1 MSEAKQQQ
9 LATLAVHA
17 GQSPDPTT
25 GSRAVPIY
33 QTTSYLFQD
42 ADHAGRLF
50 ALKEFGNIY
59 TRIMNPTTDVF
70 EKRVAALEGGAAGLA
85 TASGQAAETL
95 ALTTLAA
102 AGDEIVSTT
111 SLYGGTYNLFHYTLP
126 RLGITVKFV
135 DADDFDGLR
144 AAINDKTRAVYTE
157 TLGNP
162 KLDVVDIEKL
172 AAIAHEH
179 KLPLVIDNT
188 SASPALVRPIEW
200 GADIVVNSATKFL
213 GGHGTTI
220 GGVIVDAGK
229 FDWAASGRFKD
240 FTEPDPS
247 YHGLSYT
254 EAFGPLAF
262 ILKAR
267 VQGLRDTGAAL
278 SPFNAFLLLQGI
290 ETLHLRL
297 ERHSAERAGRGQAS
311 GAASR
316 RGVGQLSG
324 PGIQPV
330 LTSGRRSICPPARAR
345 WSPLASRADYEAG
358 KKLIDALELFSLVAN
373 IGDAKSLVIHPASTT
388 HQQLS
393 VEEQATT
400 GVTPELVRLSVGIED
415 IRDIL
420 ADLDQAIEAANG
432 HALAGATETA
442 EPCCTMSIMTEPT
455 RRDRSRRPTEA
466 GILAAHLRR
475 RLCARRAPVAGVRPH
490 AGRRLTLH
498 YAVYGRLNAA
508 RDNAVL
514 VCHALSGSALVGSW
528 WPEIFAPGGGSVAGS
543 RFCDLHQHAGLLL
556 RLDRARF
563 GGPGDGRHLRPGFSA
578 GFDPRQCAGAGQ
590 AAGLAGHSPAAAGA
604 GRLDRRHAGPGVGD
618 P

>member
-1 MSEAKQQQ
+1 MPEKQRHF
-9 LATLAVHA
+9 ATLAVHA
-17 GQSPDPTT
+17 GQTPDPTT
-25 GSRAVPIY
+25 GARAVPIY
-33 QTTSYLFQD
+33 QTTSYEFQD

-59 TRIMNPTTDVF
+59 TRIMNPTTDVL
-70 EKRVAALEGGAAGLA
+70 EKRVAALEGGVAGLA

-95 ALTTLAA
+95 VATTLAA
-102 AGDEIVSTT
+102 AGDEIVST

-144 AAINDKTRAVYTE
+144 AAINDKTRAIYTE

-188 SASPALVRPIEW
+188 SASAALVRPIEW

-240 FTEPDPS
+240 FTDPDPS

-278 SPFNAFLLLQGI
+278 SPFSAFLLLQGI

-297 ERHSAERAGRGQAS
+297 ERHSENALAVAKHLEQHS
-311 GAASR
+311 G
-316 RGVGQLSG
+316 VDWVNY
-324 PGIQPV
+324 PGLESSPYY
-330 LTSGRRSICPPARAR
+330 ARAQKYL
-345 WSPLASRADYEAG
+345 PKGGGGLVCFGIKGGYEAG
-358 KKLIDALELFSLVAN
+358 KKLIDGLELFSLVAN

-393 VEEQATT
+393 VAEQATT

-432 HALAGATETA
+432 HSFAGATKTG
-442 EPCCTMSIMTEPT
+442 S
-455 RRDRSRRPTEA
+455 
-466 GILAAHLRR
+466 LAA
-475 RLCARRAPVAGVRPH
+475 
-490 AGRRLTLH
+490 
-498 YAVYGRLNAA
+498 
-508 RDNAVL
+508 
-514 VCHALSGSALVGSW
+514 
-528 WPEIFAPGGGSVAGS
+528 
-543 RFCDLHQHAGLLL
+543 Q
-556 RLDRARF
+556 
-563 GGPGDGRHLRPGFSA
+563 
-578 GFDPRQCAGAGQ
+578 
-590 AAGLAGHSPAAAGA
+590 
-604 GRLDRRHAGPGVGD
+604 
-618 P
+618 